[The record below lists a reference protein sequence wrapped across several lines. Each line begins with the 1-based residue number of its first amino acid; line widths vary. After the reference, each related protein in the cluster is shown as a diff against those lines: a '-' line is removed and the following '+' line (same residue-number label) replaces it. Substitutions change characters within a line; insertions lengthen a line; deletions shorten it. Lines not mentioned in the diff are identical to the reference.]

1 MAQGESH
8 AGGRVRRAVLGA
20 ARTVAARAS
29 RAVPARSDARTL
41 TVPAEAGTRVLAAA
55 TRRTGGSA
63 TRSTAKKSTAKQTT
77 AKQTA
82 AKKTAAKKSTA
93 TQAPAKKTTAKKT
106 TAKKSTA
113 KKSAAKAP
121 AKSTAKKSA
130 ARTPAHRL
138 AVRHDESPWTRAELS
153 EVRTEL
159 EDEVRRLREELDLAE
174 HEIDD
179 MLRDGG
185 DGAGDDP
192 ADAGS
197 KTFEREHEM
206 SLANNTRDM
215 LVQAERAL
223 ARIDNGTYGI
233 CENCGNPIGKA
244 RLQVF
249 PRATLCMTCKTREER
264 R

>member
-1 MAQGESH
+1 VVAKK
-8 AGGRVRRAVLGA
+8 APATKAPATKAPAPKAPAVAVAPEPA
-20 ARTVAARAS
+20 A
-29 RAVPARSDARTL
+29 P
-41 TVPAEAGTRVLAAA
+41 PAAA
-55 TRRTGGSA
+55 KA
-63 TRSTAKKSTAKQTT
+63 
-77 AKQTA
+77 
-82 AKKTAAKKSTA
+82 
-93 TQAPAKKTTAKKT
+93 
-106 TAKKSTA
+106 
-113 KKSAAKAP
+113 AAKAP
-121 AKSTAKKSA
+121 TRRANSSPPPETVIRIPQSDVPA
-130 ARTPAHRL
+130 ARKAPGPTTTPAMPQAL
-138 AVRHDESPWTRAELS
+138 VVRADEEPWTRAELK
-153 EVRTEL
+153 EVRDEL
-159 EDEVRRLREELDLAE
+159 HDEVRRLRAELDEAE

-179 MLRDGG
+179 MLRDSG
-185 DGAGDDP
+185 DGAGDDA

-249 PRATLCMTCKTREER
+249 PRATLCMTCKQREER